1 MKKNLERRFTIS
13 LLANTI
19 YVGSLFT
26 KWKTFIRILP
36 FDLESNHSKT
46 NCWQKID
53 VGNIDCMNSFK
64 FYFT

>member
-1 MKKNLERRFTIS
+1 MKKKFRKALYNIT
-13 LLANTI
+13 ATTI

-46 NCWQKID
+46 NCWQKNH
-53 VGNIDCMNSFK
+53 VGNIDCMNSLK